1 MGTAPPLFKAAHFK
15 KLHKIRNIF
24 IITKELLLLFRLCLC
39 VFECVCVLGVRVGV
53 AVVGVGLVRL
63 GEAVKNSIE
72 QRMLRFNEWEH
83 FDWL

>member
-1 MGTAPPLFKAAHFK
+1 MY
-15 KLHKIRNIF
+15 
-24 IITKELLLLFRLCLC
+24 
-39 VFECVCVLGVRVGV
+39 VCGGWGVGV
-53 AVVGVGLVRL
+53 AVVGVGFVRL

>member
-1 MGTAPPLFKAAHFK
+1 M
-15 KLHKIRNIF
+15 
-24 IITKELLLLFRLCLC
+24 C
-39 VFECVCVLGVRVGV
+39 VFVYVCVWGVGVGV
-53 AVVGVGLVRL
+53 AVVGVGFVRL

>member
-1 MGTAPPLFKAAHFK
+1 M
-15 KLHKIRNIF
+15 
-24 IITKELLLLFRLCLC
+24 C
-39 VFECVCVLGVRVGV
+39 VGGWGVGV
-53 AVVGVGLVRL
+53 AVVGVGFVRL

>member
-1 MGTAPPLFKAAHFK
+1 MYL
-15 KLHKIRNIF
+15 N
-24 IITKELLLLFRLCLC
+24 
-39 VFECVCVLGVRVGV
+39 VCVCVGGVGVGV